1 MNFWIFML
9 GSSVL
14 KYGCVWCLK
23 CWTDVSHSGN
33 FFDYFDYFIGPIHT
47 GFYFTAVT
55 TLS

>member
-1 MNFWIFML
+1 ML